1 MCDSC
6 AILSQ
11 ISVIEAEAVEGINMT
26 DMEIKDVEE
35 LIDKYTKECSA
46 EFAVNSAM
54 KTIHQNDPDV
64 FQFIL
69 VCTKCDHA
77 RATSVEQMQWYQT
90 EHGGH
95 VFSRSRMSR

>member
-1 MCDSC
+1 MCNSC
-6 AILSQ
+6 AILGK

-69 VCTKCDHA
+69 VCDDAH
-77 RATSVEQMQWYQT
+77 ATSVEQMQWYQT
-90 EHGGH
+90 EHDGH
-95 VFSRSRMSR
+95 AFSRSRMSR